1 MSNISDA
8 VISEP
13 VRMICSTAALA
24 VFHTVTQWLCAYTHT
39 VWSHGW
45 KWGVVSCSQMC
56 NSPETF
62 HCTDS
67 SAAVLCVNAVRDSL
81 RVVHEQLLSVRS
93 LIFVHSVLVV
103 FSDVTQL
110 TLSNT
115 TSSSFCP
122 TFLSLHASSALLLCN
137 TPRSSTVP
145 YRGAPGVP
153 WCFAVFLCVLVP
165 VRCP

>member
-1 MSNISDA
+1 MQLFLSLSGWFAPQQHSQFFTQWHSDSVLTHIQCDHMGGSGVWCLVPKCA
-8 VISEP
+8 TALKL
-13 VRMICSTAALA
+13 STAQTAVQQCFALM
-24 VFHTVTQWLCAYTHT
+24 QW
-39 VWSHGW
+39 
-45 KWGVVSCSQMC
+45 
-56 NSPETF
+56 ET
-62 HCTDS
+62 
-67 SAAVLCVNAVRDSL
+67 
-81 RVVHEQLLSVRS
+81 
-93 LIFVHSVLVV
+93 HSVWCMNSCWVWDHWSL
-103 FSDVTQL
+103 FILCSLFYCSDVTQL